1 MNFSIVFDNIR
12 LFLWTNGTATTGLL
26 LTIELLAVSVISGLL
41 LALPLAVMRAS
52 RNRWLSEPVR
62 LFTYVFRGTPLLV
75 QMYVIYYGLAEVDL
89 VRQSWLWVFLR
100 EAYICAWLAFGLNTA
115 AYTCEII
122 AGALRTTAAGELEAA
137 AAFGMSRWIRLRFVL
152 LPGALRRALPA
163 YSNEVIFTLHGTA
176 LASGVTL
183 LDLAGTAR
191 AVSMRYAAPYEPY
204 IAALVLYGLCTI
216 VLLQMFRFAERRW
229 LAHLRPRQT
238 SGSRDSQLR
247 TRLTNGNGG
256 TMLSTTS
263 IIAEEGSDVRS

>member
-1 MNFSIVFDNIR
+1 MNFGIVFDNIR
-12 LFLWTNGTATTGLL
+12 LFLWTDGTATTGLL
-26 LTIELLAVSVISGLL
+26 LTLQLLLLSVLSGLL

-52 RNRWLSEPVR
+52 RKRWISGPVQF
-62 LFTYVFRGTPLLV
+62 FTYVFRGTPLLV
-75 QMYVIYYGLAEVDL
+75 QMYVIYYGLAEVEF

-100 EAYICAWLAFGLNTA
+100 EAYVCAWVAFGLNTA

-137 AAFGMSRWIRLRFVL
+137 AAFGMSGCVRLRFVL

-176 LASGVTL
+176 LASAITL

-204 IAALVLYGLCTI
+204 IAALVLYGLCTLA
-216 VLLQMFRFAERRW
+216 LLQIFRFAERRW
-229 LAHLRPRQT
+229 LVHLRPRQT
-238 SGSRDSQLR
+238 AGTRESRLR
-247 TRLTNGNGG
+247 RRFGKRDAL
-256 TMLSTTS
+256 LSTHPFN
-263 IIAEEGSDVRS
+263 AEEGNDVRS